1 MSLEHDGDSNEK
13 SAAERLAELTGEP
26 VEKFEYDG
34 PIPDAENQEWEA
46 VDE

>member
-1 MSLEHDGDSNEK
+1 MNVEHHGDSNEK

-26 VEKFEYDG
+26 VEKFECDG
-34 PIPDAENQEWEA
+34 PIPDAEEQDWKA

>member
-1 MSLEHDGDSNEK
+1 MSLEQDGEANEN

-34 PIPDAENQEWEA
+34 EIPDAADQQWER